1 MLILLI
7 AGLGALLCG
16 RVLVRPIQDLSQ
28 AARRLAD
35 LDMTWSCPLGRAD
48 ELGDLARSLHT
59 MSRRLSA
66 AMTSLE
72 EANQVLQEDMARLT
86 LLSQQRRDFFA
97 AASPRIEDPLTIL
110 KGQVESM
117 VWGIGQY
124 KNPQAIL
131 PETLREVE
139 HMEKL
144 VKEILDISKLEM
156 EGYPDTMESLSLPA
170 LISRVGEDLLPFAK
184 AKDMTLHWNLAEPVT
199 VTGNAS
205 LLEKAVHNLLSNAI
219 RHAPSGAS
227 VWVTLSPQFLRVEN
241 SGVRIPEE
249 DLPFLFTPFYRVEK
263 SRNKATG
270 GSGLGL
276 YLVHAIAT
284 MHGFSCQIQNTDR
297 GVAATLWFSPRLTRC
312 RASQTKINLHHMKSK
327 PSSVRMFPFSGKDG
341 FFYVFF
347 HRALLYVVRKRVRS
361 LLLLLICLG
370 GGDPG
375 PVWLC
380 HTGGHADGPAQRP
393 PGFGRGVHPTAKT
406 PVTQTSG

>member
-1 MLILLI
+1 MPGIPGNRHRGQRDRQPVLRPSGIQRREGSHEHRDRNLLCRPDGAIPAHRHSTVSPGGELTAAFGDLLPFLLLLILLI
-7 AGLGALLCG
+7 AGWGALLCS

-35 LDMTWSCPLGRAD
+35 LDMTWSCPLAAPTSWGIWRAV
-48 ELGDLARSLHT
+48 ST

-97 AASPRIEDPLTIL
+97 AASHELKPPSPFS
-110 KGQVESM
+110 KGQVEHGLGHRPVQESA
-117 VWGIGQY
+117 GH
-124 KNPQAIL
+124 P

-156 EGYPDTMESLSLPA
+156 EDILTPWSPSPPRLGLSCRRGPA
-170 LISRVGEDLLPFAK
+170 ALAK

-205 LLEKAVHNLLSNAI
+205 LLEKAVHNLFSNAI
-219 RHAPSGAS
+219 RHAPPAHRFGSP
-227 VWVTLSPQFLRVEN
+227 LSPVPPRGKQRGAHPRRGPAISVH
-241 SGVRIPEE
+241 
-249 DLPFLFTPFYRVEK
+249 PFYRVEK

-297 GVAATLWFSPRLTRC
+297 GVAATSASPRSPTGH
-312 RASQTKINLHHMKSK
+312 RAPQTKNKSTPYEIK
-327 PSSVRMFPFSGKDG
+327 TV
-341 FFYVFF
+341 
-347 HRALLYVVRKRVRS
+347 
-361 LLLLLICLG
+361 
-370 GGDPG
+370 
-375 PVWLC
+375 LC
-380 HTGGHADGPAQRP
+380 
-393 PGFGRGVHPTAKT
+393 
-406 PVTQTSG
+406 

>member
-1 MLILLI
+1 
-7 AGLGALLCG
+7 
-16 RVLVRPIQDLSQ
+16 
-28 AARRLAD
+28 
-35 LDMTWSCPLGRAD
+35 
-48 ELGDLARSLHT
+48 
-59 MSRRLSA
+59 
-66 AMTSLE
+66 MTSLE

-97 AASPRIEDPLTIL
+97 AASHELKTPLTIL

-131 PETLREVE
+131 PETLRDVE

-170 LISRVGEDLLPFAK
+170 LVSRVGEELLPFAK

-227 VWVTLSPQFLRVEN
+227 VLVTLSPQFLRVEN
-241 SGVRIPEE
+241 SGVRIP
-249 DLPFLFTPFYRVEK
+249 
-263 SRNKATG
+263 
-270 GSGLGL
+270 
-276 YLVHAIAT
+276 T

-297 GVAATLWFSPRLTRC
+297 GVAATLRFSPQPD
-312 RASQTKINLHHMKSK
+312 RAS
-327 PSSVRMFPFSGKDG
+327 
-341 FFYVFF
+341 
-347 HRALLYVVRKRVRS
+347 
-361 LLLLLICLG
+361 C
-370 GGDPG
+370 
-375 PVWLC
+375 
-380 HTGGHADGPAQRP
+380 PANQ
-393 PGFGRGVHPTAKT
+393 K
-406 PVTQTSG
+406 